1 MSEEII
7 LTQRQQSILD
17 FIKKQIKEN
26 GYPPS
31 VREIGQAVGL
41 KSSSTVHAHLVN
53 LEEMGLL
60 RKDPAKPRTV
70 IPIEEEPDLAIV
82 SDTVHLPVV
91 GDVAAGTPILAEQN
105 IEGHMPVPGEF
116 VKSGTSF
123 ILKVKGE
130 SMIEAGIL
138 DGDYIIVREQ
148 PDANNGDIVVAL
160 LEDEATVKRLYKHQD
175 HIELIPENSAMEPII
190 TNEAHIIGKV
200 LGLMRRM

>member
-1 MSEEII
+1 MSEDVT
-7 LTQRQQSILD
+7 LTNRQKQILD
-17 FIKKQIKEN
+17 FIKKQLKES

-41 KSSSTVHAHLVN
+41 KSSSTVHAHLVH
-53 LEEMGLL
+53 LENMGMLK
-60 RKDPAKPRTV
+60 KDPSKPRTV
-70 IPIEEEPDLAIV
+70 IPIDEQPDLTMV
-82 SDTVHLPVV
+82 SDTVYLPVV
-91 GDVAAGTPILAEQN
+91 GAVAAGTPILAEQN
-105 IEGHMPVPGEF
+105 IDGHMPVPGEF
-116 VKSGTSF
+116 IKSGTSF

-160 LEDEATVKRLYKHQD
+160 LEDEATVKRLYKHRD
-175 HIELIPENSAMEPII
+175 HIELIPENSSMQPII
-190 TNEAHIIGKV
+190 TSDVHIVGKV

>member
-1 MSEEII
+1 MSEEVI
-7 LTQRQQSILD
+7 LTNRQKLIMD
-17 FIKKQIKEN
+17 FIKKQIKES

-41 KSSSTVHAHLVN
+41 KSSSTVHAHLVH
-53 LEEMGLL
+53 LEDMGLL
-60 RKDPAKPRTV
+60 KKDPSKPRTV
-70 IPIEEEPDLAIV
+70 IPLEQPDLTMI
-82 SDTVHLPVV
+82 SDTVYLPIV
-91 GDVAAGTPILAEQN
+91 GAVAAGTPILAEQN
-105 IEGHMPVPGEF
+105 IDGHMPVPGEF
-116 VKSGTSF
+116 IKSGTSF

-160 LEDEATVKRLYKHQD
+160 LEDEATVKRLYKHKD
-175 HIELIPENSAMEPII
+175 HLELIPENSSMQPII
-190 TNEAHIIGKV
+190 TSEAQIVGKV

>member
-1 MSEEII
+1 MSEDVT
-7 LTQRQQSILD
+7 LTNRQKQILD
-17 FIKKQIKEN
+17 FIKKQIKES

-41 KSSSTVHAHLVN
+41 KSSSTVHAHLVH
-53 LEEMGLL
+53 LENMGMLK
-60 RKDPAKPRTV
+60 KDPSKPRTV
-70 IPIEEEPDLAIV
+70 IPIDEQPDLTMV
-82 SDTVHLPVV
+82 SDTVYLPVV
-91 GDVAAGTPILAEQN
+91 GAVAAGTPILAEQN
-105 IEGHMPVPGEF
+105 IDGHMPVPGEF
-116 VKSGTSF
+116 IKSGTSF

-160 LEDEATVKRLYKHQD
+160 LEDEATVKRLYKHRD
-175 HIELIPENSAMEPII
+175 HIELIPENSSMQPII
-190 TNEAHIIGKV
+190 TSDVHIVGKV

>member
-1 MSEEII
+1 MSEEVT
-7 LTQRQQSILD
+7 LTNRQKLILD
-17 FIKKQIKEN
+17 FIKKQIRDS

-31 VREIGQAVGL
+31 VREIGHAVGL
-41 KSSSTVHAHLVN
+41 KSSSTVHSHLVH

-60 RKDPAKPRTV
+60 KRDPTKPRTV
-70 IPIEEEPDLAIV
+70 IPIEQEDLTIV
-82 SDTVHLPVV
+82 SDTIYLPVI
-91 GDVAAGTPILAEQN
+91 GTVAAGMPILAEQN
-105 IEGHMPVPGEF
+105 IDGHMPVPGEF
-116 VKSGTSF
+116 INSGTSF

-160 LEDEATVKRLYKHQD
+160 LEDEATVKRLYKHQNYM
-175 HIELIPENSAMEPII
+175 ELKPENSSMQPII
-190 TNEAHIIGKV
+190 TSEAHIVGKV